1 MDMAKAAKLLKV
13 CSLVAQMPSGGGWV
27 RPSDIILWSSVPH
40 ATTYRYLE
48 KLKKLGYLKSNA
60 QGYRNG
66 IVKHYQITEL
76 GNDYLK
82 AFKEMF

>member
-1 MDMAKAAKLLKV
+1 MDMAKAGKLLKV

-27 RPSDIILWSSVPH
+27 RPSTIVEWSSVPH
-40 ATTYRYLE
+40 ATTYRYLP
-48 KLKKLGYLKSNA
+48 KLVKLGYLESKKE
-60 QGYRNG
+60 GYRTG
-66 IVKHYQITEL
+66 VVLQYTITQQ

>member
-1 MDMAKAAKLLKV
+1 MDMSKAARLLKV

-27 RPSDIILWSSVPH
+27 KPTTIVEWSSVPH
-40 ATTYRYLE
+40 ATTYRYLP
-48 KLKKLGYLKSNA
+48 KLVKLGYLKVNVE
-60 QGYRNG
+60 GYRKG
-66 IVKHYQITEL
+66 IIRHYSITQQ